1 MALDFLGFFAFVVC
15 KCFLG
20 LLFPLTCELHR
31 VAHPNSPPEALTPK
45 MTALQGRPYKRVVRA
60 EVVAGPRASGA
71 AALTPSGR
79 DTKAASPSVC
89 S

>member
-1 MALDFLGFFAFVVC
+1 MALDFLGFFAFVVH

-31 VAHPNSPPEALTPK
+31 VAHPNSPPEALTPR
-45 MTALQGRPYKRVVRA
+45 MT
-60 EVVAGPRASGA
+60 GPRASGA

-79 DTKAASPSVC
+79 DTKAASPSMC